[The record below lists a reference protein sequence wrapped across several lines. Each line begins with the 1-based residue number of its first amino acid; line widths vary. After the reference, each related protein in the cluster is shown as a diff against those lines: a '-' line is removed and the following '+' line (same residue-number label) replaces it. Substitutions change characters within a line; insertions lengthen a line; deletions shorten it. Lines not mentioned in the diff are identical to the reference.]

1 MALKINWSDDAV
13 MDNNDALEPVDKL
26 GAYTGNIT
34 SITARKLLGLG
45 GKREKSIRVWI

>member
-1 MALKINWSDDAV
+1 MALKINGSDDAV

-26 GAYTGNIT
+26 GAYTGNMT

-45 GKREKSIRVWI
+45 GKRV